1 MENIQSV
8 FSGLKQAH
16 LAESLV
22 SLNIKLASDF
32 THTIDLPIFPS
43 LTQLH
48 LGLDDFKSSSYPVFT
63 HCKHAN
69 SNGDTTFI
77 VRAPKLQTLS
87 MYPSDTTTIRV
98 KDPEQLK
105 NLTINFLSVG
115 CLRGCWMDGSPRS
128 TKWCL
133 QGALLCP
140 KSLFDDFD
148 NVAEGLTHLD
158 LSIKISWLGNVDR
171 LHFANVTTL
180 TLRITAPYNIPQ
192 PSTVIRL
199 DAPKLERG
207 TLFICDTRIIDF
219 AGSSF
224 TANVKQ
230 LTVCT
235 PCYKMKTMTVDSRRW
250 TRNNFI
256 VKFPLLEQVTRMH
269 GIHNATMPPD
279 NIQWSKV
286 KRLALA
292 MDIGIA
298 DLVAHI
304 SMPELEKIML
314 VCPEWRMKE
323 TSWGDSKDERTATS
337 DEESE
342 QSTGM
347 SWAMAPGMNFITR
360 EMIIGHYKLERRKLS
375 AYFPHIQI
383 TNCHT
388 FDRPDRDY
396 FDVLKRVHIH
406 R

>member
-8 FSGLKQAH
+8 FSRLKQAH

-22 SLNIKLASDF
+22 SLNIKLVSNF
-32 THTIDLPIFPS
+32 THTIDPI
-43 LTQLH
+43 
-48 LGLDDFKSSSYPVFT
+48 FT

-105 NLTINFLSVG
+105 NLMINFLLVG

-133 QGALLCP
+133 QGALL
-140 KSLFDDFD
+140 
-148 NVAEGLTHLD
+148 D

-171 LHFANVTTL
+171 LHFTNVTTL
-180 TLRITAPYNIPQ
+180 TLHITAPYNIPQ
-192 PSTVIRL
+192 ASTVIRL
-199 DAPKLERG
+199 DAPKLECG
-207 TLFICDTRIIDF
+207 TLFI
-219 AGSSF
+219 
-224 TANVKQ
+224 
-230 LTVCT
+230 VCM
-235 PCYKMKTMTVDSRRW
+235 PCYKMKTMTVNSRRW

-256 VKFPLLEQVTRMH
+256 IKFPLLEQVTRIH

-298 DLVAHI
+298 D
-304 SMPELEKIML
+304 
-314 VCPEWRMKE
+314 PEWRMKE

-347 SWAMAPGMNFITR
+347 SWEARTQKAEHIFPTHPDN
-360 EMIIGHYKLERRKLS
+360 ELS
-375 AYFPHIQI
+375 HL
-383 TNCHT
+383 
-388 FDRPDRDY
+388 RPA
-396 FDVLKRVHIH
+396 
-406 R
+406 

>member
-133 QGALLCP
+133 QGALL
-140 KSLFDDFD
+140 
-148 NVAEGLTHLD
+148 D

-207 TLFICDTRIIDF
+207 TLFI
-219 AGSSF
+219 
-224 TANVKQ
+224 
-230 LTVCT
+230 VCT